1 MASMDAKDDPS
12 HAKPALP
19 LLLAPA
25 ALYLF
30 SVSLLFPVFPS
41 LLKFALPA
49 GVPERGAETTA
60 LYGLLQQ
67 IKAVLDL
74 FTLPVLG
81 RVSDYVGRKP
91 VTLWCLV
98 LALLQLLLI
107 TPPSR
112 TGAAPETYH
121 ACLVAS
127 RVLGGMSD
135 GVLVLLFAS
144 LTDVADGAAL
154 PVLFGRVGLVFGC
167 AFTLGPLTAALL
179 LARSGE
185 VAVLLLSACCTLLA
199 LLLYAGT
206 RTETLLAARRS
217 RLPTSLTAQF
227 LLYFSPVYQ
236 LQQVWANPLLREY
249 LFAFLLHEVSTAV
262 YLSWILYLQWRFLWS
277 AARVGIFLSAIGVV
291 VGVTQGLL
299 LRPTSAALQRWVGE
313 TYERAVVGTALAANA
328 LHFALLAFVSSG
340 TAWFL
345 LLPLSGLA
353 SFAAPVLRGIV
364 MRTQPVGRFGSVNA
378 MFSTCAV
385 LARVFGSAVFPWIL
399 ARSQEGA
406 VFPGA
411 LNLAASAVMLCCLA
425 AAVRATALFPP
436 HLLRPPSR
444 ESVVLSPSQSD
455 GEELVGVR
463 TGVDGGESS
472 SAREHAS
479 SPGPDPFAGGAGVRR
494 LRTDRTSPV

>member
-30 SVSLLFPVFPS
+30 SVSLLFPIFPS

-179 LARSGE
+179 LAR
-185 VAVLLLSACCTLLA
+185 
-199 LLLYAGT
+199 
-206 RTETLLAARRS
+206 TETLLAARRS

-227 LLYFSPVYQ
+227 LLSFSPVYQ
-236 LQQVWANPLLREY
+236 LQQ
-249 LFAFLLHEVSTAV
+249 
-262 YLSWILYLQWRFLWS
+262 
-277 AARVGIFLSAIGVV
+277 ARG
-291 VGVTQGLL
+291 
-299 LRPTSAALQRWVGE
+299 
-313 TYERAVVGTALAANA
+313 RA
-328 LHFALLAFVSSG
+328 
-340 TAWFL
+340 
-345 LLPLSGLA
+345 GLA
-353 SFAAPVLRGIV
+353 HTVSHNREDTDPR
-364 MRTQPVGRFGSVNA
+364 
-378 MFSTCAV
+378 
-385 LARVFGSAVFPWIL
+385 
-399 ARSQEGA
+399 
-406 VFPGA
+406 
-411 LNLAASAVMLCCLA
+411 
-425 AAVRATALFPP
+425 P
-436 HLLRPPSR
+436 HQ
-444 ESVVLSPSQSD
+444 V
-455 GEELVGVR
+455 
-463 TGVDGGESS
+463 
-472 SAREHAS
+472 
-479 SPGPDPFAGGAGVRR
+479 
-494 LRTDRTSPV
+494 

>member
-206 RTETLLAARRS
+206 RRQPLNLRHEPHRGSSRNLLGASWMCRTETLLAARRS

-236 LQQVWANPLLREY
+236 LQQVCSTLEHTERSFDTTQAQGRAGL
-249 LFAFLLHEVSTAV
+249 AHTVSHNV
-262 YLSWILYLQWRFLWS
+262 
-277 AARVGIFLSAIGVV
+277 
-291 VGVTQGLL
+291 QGAQTE
-299 LRPTSAALQRWVGE
+299 PKP
-313 TYERAVVGTALAANA
+313 
-328 LHFALLAFVSSG
+328 
-340 TAWFL
+340 
-345 LLPLSGLA
+345 PLSHL
-353 SFAAPVLRGIV
+353 PTLRGNRSEKTRTHAHTRSEPARPCGGTNKKTV
-364 MRTQPVGRFGSVNA
+364 MTNDD
-378 MFSTCAV
+378 
-385 LARVFGSAVFPWIL
+385 
-399 ARSQEGA
+399 
-406 VFPGA
+406 
-411 LNLAASAVMLCCLA
+411 
-425 AAVRATALFPP
+425 
-436 HLLRPPSR
+436 H
-444 ESVVLSPSQSD
+444 
-455 GEELVGVR
+455 EE
-463 TGVDGGESS
+463 
-472 SAREHAS
+472 
-479 SPGPDPFAGGAGVRR
+479 
-494 LRTDRTSPV
+494 